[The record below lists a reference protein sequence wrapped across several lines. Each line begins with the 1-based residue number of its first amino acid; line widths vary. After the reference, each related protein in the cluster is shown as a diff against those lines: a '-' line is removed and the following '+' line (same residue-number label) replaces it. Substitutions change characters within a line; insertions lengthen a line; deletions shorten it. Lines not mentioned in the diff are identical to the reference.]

1 MSQPATSLL
10 GLINILSH
18 PQNPHFAEAAKRLPA
33 LLETFDPATLTA
45 AERTALAATLAT
57 ALDNIRTAQSLT
69 AQELGITQKRAQAL
83 QSYTR
88 LK

>member
-1 MSQPATSLL
+1 MSQPAALL

-33 LLETFDPATLTA
+33 VLETFDPAALSA
-45 AERTALAATLAT
+45 DERTALTANLAV
-57 ALDNIRTAQSLT
+57 ALENIRTAQSLT
-69 AQELGITQKRAQAL
+69 AQELGITQKRAHAL
-83 QSYTR
+83 QSYSR